1 MLIVTIMVIVIIT
14 TPPGM
19 VESARFRVCILSVGY
34 VPIYDTGKEKL
45 VLPKGKEAHLL
56 IEGGW
61 GNILMH
67 PDTSVGARNEVKLY
81 E

>member
-34 VPIYDTGKEKL
+34 VPKGKL

>member
-19 VESARFRVCILSVGY
+19 VESARFRVCRLCADIRYRKG
-34 VPIYDTGKEKL
+34 KL

>member
-1 MLIVTIMVIVIIT
+1 
-14 TPPGM
+14 M

-34 VPIYDTGKEKL
+34 VPIYD
-45 VLPKGKEAHLL
+45 KEAHLL

>member
-19 VESARFRVCILSVGY
+19 VESARFRVCILCRLCADIRYRKG
-34 VPIYDTGKEKL
+34 KL

>member
-1 MLIVTIMVIVIIT
+1 
-14 TPPGM
+14 
-19 VESARFRVCILSVGY
+19 
-34 VPIYDTGKEKL
+34 VPIYDTGKESLSFRK
-45 VLPKGKEAHLL
+45 VKKPIFW